1 MDLYAIMAQ
10 IILLFLMAQELTF
23 FFANKYNV

>member
-23 FFANKYNV
+23 FFRK